1 MTLESFESW
10 NWVEVDPSQ
19 SFAGLWK
26 KNVADGSSRG
36 PGAKQAS
43 FQIVRK
49 EIHQN
54 FHASKYDVKQ
64 PSDAT

>member
-1 MTLESFESW
+1 MTSK
-10 NWVEVDPSQ
+10 N
-19 SFAGLWK
+19 K
-26 KNVADGSSRG
+26 KTKKR
-36 PGAKQAS
+36 AS

-54 FHASKYDVKQ
+54 FQVSKYDVKQ